1 MTNPSKNDA
10 MLNKIRDTGFVVGLL
25 CLGAV
30 AFRVALFLISELL
43 NK

>member
-1 MTNPSKNDA
+1 MTKPSKNDT

-30 AFRVALFLISELL
+30 AIRVTLFLFSELL